1 MLQIQNIRRGTSP
14 LLFFY
19 GIILISARLT
29 SMDDWQIADYNLTL
43 WTYLAPSK
51 LCDGVG
57 VFALMDIPQDTL
69 IFEPGWQVQV
79 YDSEM
84 PDEVRK
90 YLSKMTYNNEKGYW
104 IDDSLR
110 NLGQQYYINH
120 SHKPNVAY
128 ERGSGRLYAISDIIK
143 DTELTDYYFPGERD
157 WLI

>member
-1 MLQIQNIRRGTSP
+1 MMLWCG
-14 LLFFY
+14 F
-19 GIILISARLT
+19 
-29 SMDDWQIADYNLTL
+29 
-43 WTYLAPSK
+43 LAVWYVKVLMSCCE

-69 IFEPGWQVQV
+69 IFEPGWQVQE

>member
-1 MLQIQNIRRGTSP
+1 M
-14 LLFFY
+14 
-19 GIILISARLT
+19 SAFN

-51 LCDGVG
+51 VCDGVG

-79 YDSEM
+79 YDSTM
-84 PDEVRK
+84 PDEVRT
-90 YLSKMTYNNEKGYW
+90 YLSKMTYNNEKGFW

-120 SHKPNVAY
+120 SHRPNVAY
-128 ERGSGRLYAISDIIK
+128 ERSSGRLYAITDIIK